1 MTSSDSLMSSVSLYF
16 HIPFCKHKCIY
27 CDFYSITS
35 LGNTATFIKSLNIE
49 LEQVLDN
56 IKDHSVSTIYFG
68 GGTPSL
74 IGPSIYKSILERI
87 KSQTNTTLDCE
98 ISFEAN
104 PGTLLDANLVDF
116 LNAGF
121 NRITIGT
128 QSFQDDELKILSR
141 IHNSEQAV
149 SAIQKARNAGFKNI
163 GIDLIFGIPDQSRSS
178 WENNILKAVE
188 LAPDHI
194 SMYGLTVEQGTPL
207 DKAIR
212 NRTLYKCDEEL
223 ERDMYILGTDILEKH
238 GYHLYEISNLA
249 KPGMESR
256 HNQKYWDGSTYYGLG
271 PSAHS
276 FDGNAR
282 WWNIANF
289 HQYNASL
296 QKSIS
301 VIENNEILTHEQRL
315 EEMIL
320 LGLRRTTGISMKAW
334 QNLAGYELQT
344 KAADVITRLG
354 GIDSDTKPFVQ
365 SPTGK
370 LLTLNKKS
378 LALTRQGLLLYDS
391 VCEHFFDII

>member
-1 MTSSDSLMSSVSLYF
+1 MTSSGSLMNSVSLYF

-35 LGNTATFIKSLNIE
+35 LDNTATFIKSLNIE
-49 LEQVLDN
+49 LEQILDK
-56 IKDHSVSTIYFG
+56 IKDRSVSTIYFG

-74 IGPSIYKSILERI
+74 IDPSIYKSILERI
-87 KSQTNTTLDCE
+87 NSQTNMTLDCE

-104 PGTLLDANLVDF
+104 PGTLLDANLADF

-149 SAIQKARNAGFKNI
+149 SAIQKARNAGFNNI
-163 GIDLIFGIPDQSRSS
+163 GIDLIFGIPGQSLAN
-178 WENNILKAVE
+178 WENNIFKAVE

-194 SMYGLTVEQGTPL
+194 SMYGLTIEQGTPL

-238 GYHLYEISNLA
+238 GYRLYEISNLA
-249 KPGMESR
+249 KPGLESQ

-276 FDGNAR
+276 FDGNSR
-282 WWNIANF
+282 WWNIANV
-289 HQYNASL
+289 HKYNANL
-296 QKSIS
+296 QNNVS
-301 VIENNEILTHEQRL
+301 VIESTETLNHEQRL

-320 LGLRRTTGISMKAW
+320 LGLRRTTGISLEDW
-334 QNLAGYELQT
+334 QNLAGYELHT

-354 GIDSDTKPFVQ
+354 GIDSETKPFAQ
-365 SPTGK
+365 SPSGK

-391 VCEHFFDII
+391 VCEQLFDII